1 MPGQGLLSTPESSS
15 APRGALA
22 VLYPRLRLKQ
32 AWAQKTPSLC
42 LGLSGVGGPKRIRT
56 AVAAFAEL
64 SLATRPSDPFPGDGI
79 TVGLRI
85 YESGFRKVSLL
96 GDKFRKDAYNAGDEG
111 LMGWVRFA
119 T

>member
-22 VLYPRLRLKQ
+22 VFAPFVSDSSKLGRSL
-32 AWAQKTPSLC
+32 WAQKTPSVC

-64 SLATRPSDPFPGDGI
+64 
-79 TVGLRI
+79 
-85 YESGFRKVSLL
+85 
-96 GDKFRKDAYNAGDEG
+96 
-111 LMGWVRFA
+111 
-119 T
+119 